1 MIFFSGVSA
10 WENIPQYKKKI
21 GPETGKRLKKVYEE
35 VRAVKN
41 LKEFFFKRI
50 IKQLLNRE

>member
-10 WENIPQYKKKI
+10 WENIPQYIKKI